1 MPQQELQNENIV
13 TAHDVCCIEGKLED
27 DSKNLADQCDVH
39 LNRDY
44 ETQDRNHAPITPRRT
59 AALDAMTLH
68 ELLTGQLDCR
78 SVAEVID
85 AILATPT
92 VCMQTNGISH
102 GRPSTADEA
111 EKVQPASDDHENRAN
126 DKHIAAILCPRT
138 NVERLDIARA
148 YKSLYDEDL
157 TAMLKQK
164 LIGEFR
170 QLIQALMETPTSFDA
185 HQLHQAVNSHSML
198 TGLCT
203 KSSTLIEIL
212 CTRSSDEIRLIE
224 KEYRQMFGTYLENDI
239 SKVTWHH
246 LMHLFMWLC
255 AGVREE
261 STSIDHQ
268 KAHEDAKLLC
278 AADEAHF
285 ARDSTLFAFI
295 LSTQGVAQL
304 RAVFNE
310 YQHIAG
316 VDIEKVVE
324 REFIGDFRE
333 ALTTIIMTVQN
344 RLPTFYAHRIHKALH
359 GISSHNSSLIR
370 LIVTRSDIDIAA
382 IRNEYERIYHE
393 TLEQDITAYCSGVF
407 REGLQLVARC

>member
-239 SKVTWHH
+239 SK
-246 LMHLFMWLC
+246 
-255 AGVREE
+255 
-261 STSIDHQ
+261 